1 LADFADCHRNDAA
14 DTSVLDQAGSGQAGS
29 GQAGSGSAS
38 SVDAAKT
45 TRSRMLETL
54 GILDAA
60 TTLLS
65 APRLTVDA
73 RAAAHRLQHAAAA
86 CATAAN
92 PREFADLSYSFHRT
106 LVSCC
111 PNQRMLGLLAE
122 EITLVRALLD
132 DDRGPRPEELCQ
144 AAREHA
150 LLLEVVETAPNSPDI
165 ISLLREHRQI
175 CY

>member
-1 LADFADCHRNDAA
+1 MADFADCHRNDAA
-14 DTSVLDQAGSGQAGS
+14 DTSVLDQADSGQAGS
-29 GQAGSGSAS
+29 GPAS
-38 SVDAAKT
+38 FVDGAKT

-92 PREFADLSYSFHRT
+92 PREFADLSDSFHRT

>member
-1 LADFADCHRNDAA
+1 
-14 DTSVLDQAGSGQAGS
+14 
-29 GQAGSGSAS
+29 
-38 SVDAAKT
+38 
-45 TRSRMLETL
+45 MLEAL

-65 APRLTVDA
+65 APRLTVSA
-73 RAAAHRLQHAAAA
+73 RAAAHRLEHAAAE
-86 CATAAN
+86 CAAAASSHQ
-92 PREFADLSYSFHRT
+92 FAGLSDSFHRT

-122 EITLVRALLD
+122 EITLVRALHD
-132 DDRGPRPEELCQ
+132 NDPGPAPEELMQ

-150 LLLEVVETAPNSPDI
+150 LLLELVETAPGAPEI
-165 ISLLREHRQI
+165 TSLLRGHRQI